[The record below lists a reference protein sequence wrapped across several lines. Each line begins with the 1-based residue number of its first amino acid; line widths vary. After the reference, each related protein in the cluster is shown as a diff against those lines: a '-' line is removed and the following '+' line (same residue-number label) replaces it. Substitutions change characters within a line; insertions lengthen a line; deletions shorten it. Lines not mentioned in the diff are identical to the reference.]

1 MSEAP
6 VAALEHEAP
15 QPATNATVV
24 AGLFLGTVS
33 FMITGIQPVLLGGLA
48 EEGRLTEAMLGR
60 VAWVEVSALALAAA
74 IGPRLIRYGSAKL
87 TIAAACF
94 ALAICNA
101 LVYISHDSQV
111 LILSR
116 IAAGLIEGLLLA
128 TTNIA
133 ITRGRHPERLSATF
147 LMVSAIPQV
156 AASYLLPA
164 TVMPRFG
171 ADSGFGILCALS
183 LAGVAV
189 SFLLGKEIQ
198 DAPPHKPAAQVWT
211 PAVLIGLCAVILQNA
226 ANGAGWEYQAR
237 IGENLHFSGQVVGT
251 AIAADLIFQI
261 IGTFA
266 VAAIAWRL
274 PFRIVLLLSCF
285 VQAGVLVTMGLVRSP
300 NAYIAICAVFGMMW
314 LAVNPFQVSLLV
326 DLDKTRQVALLL
338 ASLQLMGFS
347 TGPLICSF
355 FVQPGNV
362 AGAFWCA
369 AGMVLAAFVLYVVA
383 IVVAGGAAPRLGRV
397 PGSAI

>member
-1 MSEAP
+1 MHTDKNGKFNSTEMS
-6 VAALEHEAP
+6 VTTLEHDGLAP
-15 QPATNATVV
+15 TSTRTVI

-48 EEGRLTEAMLGR
+48 EEGRLSEATLG
-60 VAWVEVSALALAAA
+60 LAAA
-74 IGPRLIRYGSAKL
+74 IGPRLLRFGSARR
-87 TIAAACF
+87 TIAAACL
-94 ALAICNA
+94 ALALANA
-101 LVYISHDSQV
+101 VVYISHDTLA

-116 IAAGLIEGLLLA
+116 VFAGLMEGLLLA
-128 TTNIA
+128 TANIA
-133 ITRGRHPERLSATF
+133 ITRGRHPERLSALF

-171 ADSGFGILCALS
+171 ADSGFGLLCALS
-183 LAGVAV
+183 LVGIAVA
-189 SFLLGKEIQ
+189 FLIGNEIQ
-198 DAPPHKPAAQVWT
+198 DAPPHKPATQVWT
-211 PAVLIGLCAVILQNA
+211 PAVLVGLCAVILQNA

-237 IGENLHFSGQVVGT
+237 IGENLHFSGRLVGT

-266 VAAIAWRL
+266 VAWIAWRL
-274 PFRIVLLLSCF
+274 PFRVVLLGSCF
-285 VQAGVLVTMGLVRSP
+285 IQAGILITMGMVHSP
-300 NAYIAICAVFGMMW
+300 FAYVAICALFGMMW
-314 LAVNPFQVSLLV
+314 LGVNPYQVSLLV

-355 FVQPGNV
+355 FVSPGNV
-362 AGAFWCA
+362 AGAFWVA
-369 AGMVLAAFVLYVVA
+369 AGMVLVAFVLYVIA
-383 IVVAGGAAPRLGRV
+383 IVVSR
-397 PGSAI
+397 

>member
-1 MSEAP
+1 MS
-6 VAALEHEAP
+6 VTTLEHDGLAP
-15 QPATNATVV
+15 TSTRTVI

-48 EEGRLTEAMLGR
+48 EEGRLSEATLGR

-74 IGPRLIRYGSAKL
+74 IGPRLLRFGSARR
-87 TIAAACF
+87 TIAAACL
-94 ALAICNA
+94 ALALANA
-101 LVYISHDSQV
+101 VVYISHDTLA

-116 IAAGLIEGLLLA
+116 VFAGLMEGLLLA
-128 TTNIA
+128 TANIA
-133 ITRGRHPERLSATF
+133 ITRGRHPERLSALF

-171 ADSGFGILCALS
+171 ADSGFGLLCALS
-183 LAGVAV
+183 LVGIAVA
-189 SFLLGKEIQ
+189 FLIGNEIQ
-198 DAPPHKPAAQVWT
+198 DAPPHKPATQVWT
-211 PAVLIGLCAVILQNA
+211 PAVLVGLCAVILQNA

-237 IGENLHFSGQVVGT
+237 IGENLHFSGKLVGT

-261 IGTFA
+261 VGTFA
-266 VAAIAWRL
+266 VAWIAWRL
-274 PFRIVLLLSCF
+274 PFRVVLLGSCF
-285 VQAGVLVTMGLVRSP
+285 IQAGILITMGMVHSP
-300 NAYIAICAVFGMMW
+300 FAYIAVCALFGMMW
-314 LAVNPFQVSLLV
+314 LGVNPYQVSLLV

-355 FVQPGNV
+355 FVSPGNV
-362 AGAFWCA
+362 AGAFWVA
-369 AGMVLAAFVLYVVA
+369 AGMVLVAFVLYVIA
-383 IVVAGGAAPRLGRV
+383 IVVSR
-397 PGSAI
+397 